1 MAGANLLKKLGKRSG
16 IADSSDASQTK
27 SLEVL
32 RQSKKGLLR
41 NQNSP
46 SNNASK
52 VSLGPYKINTSNK
65 HDPKDF
71 IKRNILNTS
80 DMQALLERFIVN
92 KYETQLFS
100 NQNIDQLSKRLGWD
114 RETVLAYFTKVLA
127 QKRYTLMQ
135 MIAEK
140 KAINDTMEELRND
153 PESYLQQ
160 IEFDIS
166 KEEKPDVS
174 ILQDNQ
180 IVDLLVDKAA
190 QDIEKLC
197 DDENQRHDLIKITEG
212 FKILT
217 DETVNEHG

>member
-1 MAGANLLKKLGKRSG
+1 
-16 IADSSDASQTK
+16 
-27 SLEVL
+27 
-32 RQSKKGLLR
+32 
-41 NQNSP
+41 
-46 SNNASK
+46 
-52 VSLGPYKINTSNK
+52 
-65 HDPKDF
+65 
-71 IKRNILNTS
+71 
-80 DMQALLERFIVN
+80 MQALLERFIVS

-140 KAINDTMEELRND
+140 KAIYDTMEELRND

-197 DDENQRHDLIKITEG
+197 DDENQRHDLIKITQG

>member
-1 MAGANLLKKLGKRSG
+1 
-16 IADSSDASQTK
+16 
-27 SLEVL
+27 
-32 RQSKKGLLR
+32 
-41 NQNSP
+41 
-46 SNNASK
+46 
-52 VSLGPYKINTSNK
+52 
-65 HDPKDF
+65 
-71 IKRNILNTS
+71 
-80 DMQALLERFIVN
+80 MQALLERFIVS

-100 NQNIDQLSKRLGWD
+100 NQNIDQLSNRLGWD